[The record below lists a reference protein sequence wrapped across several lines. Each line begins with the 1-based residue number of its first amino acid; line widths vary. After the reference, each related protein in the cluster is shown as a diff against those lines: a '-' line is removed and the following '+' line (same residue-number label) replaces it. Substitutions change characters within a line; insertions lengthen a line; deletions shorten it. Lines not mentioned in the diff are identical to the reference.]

1 MHTGP
6 AVGTHPPSKWRCRPE
21 PQHSPNW
28 VEVLEHFWEAST
40 ARKGVT
46 VAHSAPRGLS
56 CPISLFLFLSGPILA
71 LIFLRPQSWPPLSP
85 GSQFWPYGLSD
96 PNLGPPDPQIPIL
109 DISNLILSPTPLPPA
124 PSPSAQPTC

>member
-21 PQHSPNW
+21 PQHFPNW
-28 VEVLEHFWEAST
+28 VEELEHFWEAST

-56 CPISLFLFLSGPILA
+56 CPISPFLFLSGPILA

-96 PNLGPPDPQIPIL
+96 PNLGPPDPQTPIL